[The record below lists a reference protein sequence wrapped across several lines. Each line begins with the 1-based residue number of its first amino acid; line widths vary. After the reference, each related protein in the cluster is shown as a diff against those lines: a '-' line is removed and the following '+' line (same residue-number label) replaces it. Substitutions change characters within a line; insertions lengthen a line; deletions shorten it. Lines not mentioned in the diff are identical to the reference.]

1 MIDIKEKKNCCG
13 CNACYDICPKDA
25 ITLSTDIEGFWYP
38 RVDIDKC
45 INCGLCER
53 TCPQLHIG
61 ALKKNDFEY
70 PVCFAAIHKNIEVRF
85 GSTTGGLFSALAEQ
99 MYREGGYVGGA
110 IYNKDFSVS
119 HFISNNP
126 ADLALLRQSKY
137 SQSQTCG
144 IYKEVKRLL
153 MAGEKVLICGTPC
166 QMAALRRF
174 LNKDYENLIIVD
186 FICKSITS
194 PKFYAKYLDYWE
206 RKVGSQLV
214 SFKFKDKELG
224 WRSLVKRFD
233 FKNGKTMYSRAQD
246 NDLYSMAY
254 HGNIVSRPSCYF
266 CQFKGFPRMSDITIA
281 DFWGV
286 EKYAYL
292 KDIDDN
298 AGTSAVMCNSSKGL
312 TFYKQLKNITSLETT
327 IEKILPGN
335 PALLHEQKMPVMNR
349 DTFFHDLDRKA
360 IEEVV
365 PLYFPFHEKE
375 RGFKAQFKEKVKLI
389 IRPFVL
395 ALRYSQYNPW
405 VFSRFLYFNFLCKHV
420 KTDWANNGFIYITPY
435 SIIEFHTGSKLELHG
450 PFMLGVKRFRKSK
463 EETRLLLEK
472 NAHMLVA
479 ERFCLGYGSNIEVF
493 ANAYLGIDNCG
504 TNCNTTII
512 CGKRIELKGRVS
524 LGRDVSIRDT
534 NAHIIAIEGYKVL
547 RPVIIENHTWLCSG
561 AVICPGVKIKEG
573 AVVGACSY
581 VIQNVPAHTL
591 ASGHPAK
598 VVMKD
603 IAWKL

>member
-1 MIDIKEKKNCCG
+1 MIDIKEKRNCCG
-13 CNACYDICPKDA
+13 CNACYDVCPKDA

-53 TCPQLHIG
+53 TCPQLHIET
-61 ALKKNDFEY
+61 LKKNDFEY

-126 ADLALLRQSKY
+126 SDLTLLRQSKY

-153 MAGEKVLICGTPC
+153 VAGEKVLICGTPC

-206 RKVGSQLV
+206 RKVGSQLI
-214 SFKFKDKELG
+214 SFKFKDKEFG

-254 HGNIVSRPSCYF
+254 HGNIVSRPSCYS

-286 EKYAYL
+286 EKYTYL

-312 TFYKQLKNITSLETT
+312 AFYKKLKNITSLETT

-335 PALLHEQKMPVMNR
+335 PALLYEQKMPVMNR
-349 DTFFHDLDRKA
+349 DAFFRDLDRKA

-365 PLYFPFHEKE
+365 PHYFSFHEKE
-375 RGFKAQFKEKVKLI
+375 RRFKTQFKKKVKSI
-389 IRPFVL
+389 IKPFIL

-405 VFSRFLYFNFLCKHV
+405 VFSRFLYFNFFCRHV
-420 KTDWANNGFIYITPY
+420 KTDWTNNGFIYITPY
-435 SIIEFHTGSKLELHG
+435 SVIEFHTGSKLELHG

-504 TNCNTTII
+504 TNYNTTII

-561 AVICPGVKIKEG
+561 TVICPGVKIKEG

-591 ASGHPAK
+591 VSGHPAK

>member
-1 MIDIKEKKNCCG
+1 MIDIKEKRNCCG
-13 CNACYDICPKDA
+13 CNACYDVCPKDA
-25 ITLSTDIEGFWYP
+25 IALSTDIEGFWYP

-53 TCPQLHIG
+53 TCPQLHIET
-61 ALKKNDFEY
+61 LKKNDFEY

-126 ADLALLRQSKY
+126 SDLTLLRQSKY

-153 MAGEKVLICGTPC
+153 VAGEKVLICGTPC

-206 RKVGSQLV
+206 RKVGSQLI

-254 HGNIVSRPSCYF
+254 HGNIVSRPSCYS

-281 DFWGV
+281 DFWGI
-286 EKYAYL
+286 EKALDDDGGTSMLLINSEKGKECFKKIKHNFNTYEKNFEDIFGGNPMFNASAIVPAKGHDFL
-292 KDIDDN
+292 KDLDDY
-298 AGTSAVMCNSSKGL
+298 
-312 TFYKQLKNITSLETT
+312 TFSECLKAYEGY
-327 IEKILPGN
+327 P
-335 PALLHEQKMPVMNR
+335 QK
-349 DTFFHDLDRKA
+349 
-360 IEEVV
+360 
-365 PLYFPFHEKE
+365 
-375 RGFKAQFKEKVKLI
+375 
-389 IRPFVL
+389 
-395 ALRYSQYNPW
+395 
-405 VFSRFLYFNFLCKHV
+405 
-420 KTDWANNGFIYITPY
+420 
-435 SIIEFHTGSKLELHG
+435 
-450 PFMLGVKRFRKSK
+450 
-463 EETRLLLEK
+463 
-472 NAHMLVA
+472 
-479 ERFCLGYGSNIEVF
+479 
-493 ANAYLGIDNCG
+493 
-504 TNCNTTII
+504 
-512 CGKRIELKGRVS
+512 VS
-524 LGRDVSIRDT
+524 LWRRCI
-534 NAHIIAIEGYKVL
+534 KKL
-547 RPVIIENHTWLCSG
+547 R
-561 AVICPGVKIKEG
+561 
-573 AVVGACSY
+573 
-581 VIQNVPAHTL
+581 TL
-591 ASGHPAK
+591 VRK
-598 VVMKD
+598 K
-603 IAWKL
+603 

>member
-13 CNACYDICPKDA
+13 CNACYDICPKNA

-335 PALLHEQKMPVMNR
+335 PALLHEQKMSVMNR

-493 ANAYLGIDNCG
+493 ANAYLVIDNCG

>member
-1 MIDIKEKKNCCG
+1 
-13 CNACYDICPKDA
+13 
-25 ITLSTDIEGFWYP
+25 
-38 RVDIDKC
+38 
-45 INCGLCER
+45 
-53 TCPQLHIG
+53 
-61 ALKKNDFEY
+61 
-70 PVCFAAIHKNIEVRF
+70 
-85 GSTTGGLFSALAEQ
+85 

-286 EKYAYL
+286 E
-292 KDIDDN
+292 N
-298 AGTSAVMCNSSKGL
+298 M
-312 TFYKQLKNITSLETT
+312 
-327 IEKILPGN
+327 
-335 PALLHEQKMPVMNR
+335 
-349 DTFFHDLDRKA
+349 
-360 IEEVV
+360 
-365 PLYFPFHEKE
+365 
-375 RGFKAQFKEKVKLI
+375 LI
-389 IRPFVL
+389 
-395 ALRYSQYNPW
+395 
-405 VFSRFLYFNFLCKHV
+405 
-420 KTDWANNGFIYITPY
+420 
-435 SIIEFHTGSKLELHG
+435 
-450 PFMLGVKRFRKSK
+450 
-463 EETRLLLEK
+463 
-472 NAHMLVA
+472 
-479 ERFCLGYGSNIEVF
+479 
-493 ANAYLGIDNCG
+493 
-504 TNCNTTII
+504 
-512 CGKRIELKGRVS
+512 
-524 LGRDVSIRDT
+524 
-534 NAHIIAIEGYKVL
+534 
-547 RPVIIENHTWLCSG
+547 
-561 AVICPGVKIKEG
+561 
-573 AVVGACSY
+573 
-581 VIQNVPAHTL
+581 
-591 ASGHPAK
+591 
-598 VVMKD
+598 
-603 IAWKL
+603 

>member
-312 TFYKQLKNITSLETT
+312 AFYKQLKNITSL
-327 IEKILPGN
+327 
-335 PALLHEQKMPVMNR
+335 
-349 DTFFHDLDRKA
+349 
-360 IEEVV
+360 
-365 PLYFPFHEKE
+365 
-375 RGFKAQFKEKVKLI
+375 
-389 IRPFVL
+389 
-395 ALRYSQYNPW
+395 
-405 VFSRFLYFNFLCKHV
+405 
-420 KTDWANNGFIYITPY
+420 
-435 SIIEFHTGSKLELHG
+435 
-450 PFMLGVKRFRKSK
+450 
-463 EETRLLLEK
+463 
-472 NAHMLVA
+472 
-479 ERFCLGYGSNIEVF
+479 
-493 ANAYLGIDNCG
+493 
-504 TNCNTTII
+504 
-512 CGKRIELKGRVS
+512 
-524 LGRDVSIRDT
+524 
-534 NAHIIAIEGYKVL
+534 
-547 RPVIIENHTWLCSG
+547 
-561 AVICPGVKIKEG
+561 
-573 AVVGACSY
+573 
-581 VIQNVPAHTL
+581 
-591 ASGHPAK
+591 
-598 VVMKD
+598 
-603 IAWKL
+603 